1 MRSYFK
7 IKILKH
13 LKKLLSKVNTIGN
26 DVLLDDNV
34 TVSGSTLLHNIKVK
48 SNTKIYQS
56 IVNGEVIFGLN
67 NFISEAVISGNFQS
81 GQNCKLYKCNL
92 LGNIQMGNYSSLWG
106 PNLDI
111 VTGNQK
117 VTIGNF
123 CSIARNVSMQTFNHN
138 SKKITTYFI
147 GQNLFDEKW
156 DNEKVSKGDINIE
169 NDVWIGSHCVVLG
182 GVTIA
187 NGAVVA
193 ANSVVTKD
201 VPAFSIV
208 AGSPAKVIGYRFDN
222 ETVEK
227 IQKLAWWDWS
237 IDEIKKNKS
246 LFEDEINNS
255 SFI

>member
-1 MRSYFK
+1 MHYFK
-7 IKILKH
+7 TKILRY
-13 LKKLLSKVNTIGN
+13 LKNQLSKVNIISN
-26 DVLLDDNV
+26 EALLGDNV
-34 TVSGSTLLHNIKVK
+34 CVSGSSLLNKVKVK
-48 SNTKIYQS
+48 SNSKIYQS
-56 IVNGEVIFGLN
+56 VVSGEVILGLN
-67 NFISEAVISGNFQS
+67 NYINKAEIFGNFQS

-92 LGNIQMGNYSSLWG
+92 SGNISMGNYSSLWG

-138 SKKITTYFI
+138 SKKITSYFI

-156 DNEKVSKGDINIE
+156 DNERVSKGDINIE

-222 ETVEK
+222 ETIVK
-227 IQKLAWWDWS
+227 IQKMAWWDWS
-237 IDEIKKNKS
+237 VDEIKKNKS

-255 SFI
+255 SFV